1 MEHTPA
7 WCNGVHR
14 LCGLGNLFE
23 INAGNQF
30 AVSLLL
36 GVEVAVVLDV
46 RKLSQLGAVRSR
58 EDDVAVVLAV
68 GLRLVVLELDVDV
81 CQEELD
87 ERLDAG
93 SIVVPSPSVHVSRE
107 GEGDG
112 RGTLDGAVAQYVA
125 GLEVVGAGHVVERSC
140 CCC

>member
-1 MEHTPA
+1 M
-7 WCNGVHR
+7 
-14 LCGLGNLFE
+14 
-23 INAGNQF
+23 
-30 AVSLLL
+30 
-36 GVEVAVVLDV
+36 LDV
-46 RKLSQLGAVRSR
+46 RQLSQLGAVRSR

-93 SIVVPSPSVHVSRE
+93 SIVVPSPSVHVSGE

-112 RGTLDGAVAQYVA
+112 RGALDGAVAQYVA

-140 CCC
+140 CF